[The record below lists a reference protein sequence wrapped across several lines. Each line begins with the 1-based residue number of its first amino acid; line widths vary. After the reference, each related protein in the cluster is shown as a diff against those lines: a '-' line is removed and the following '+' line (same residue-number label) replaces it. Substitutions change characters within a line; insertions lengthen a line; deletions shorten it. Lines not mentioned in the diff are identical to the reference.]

1 MCLTKIWPGEAR
13 DQFLPL
19 YFHKSLPVYLATCGV
34 ILWSV
39 NLINIITDKVR
50 SDVMQIMLSFKV
62 VSRVFVSVIY
72 RHKFHNV

>member
-1 MCLTKIWPGEAR
+1 MCLTKICPGEAR

-19 YFHKSLPVYLATCGV
+19 YFDKSLPVYFATCGV

-39 NLINIITDKVR
+39 NFRNIITDKVR
-50 SDVMQIMLSFKV
+50 SDVMQIMLSFNV
-62 VSRVFVSVIY
+62 VSGIFVFDIY